1 MAAVTSAVIAVGS
14 TAYSFAQAAK
24 QNKQARQAEAEAA
37 KAMADARKKL
47 DVNYMEALSV
57 NMQPY
62 EMAREAAVSAGAQQI
77 EAARESERGVAAT
90 AGRLQMAQTE
100 AQQQVRAAMGQEL
113 SALEK
118 ATAEEESRL
127 RDVGVQ
133 LDLEEV
139 QGAQQKAAD
148 LQAASAQSIMQG
160 VGSLASAVS
169 SVGEAASLYGKGA
182 GSKSLLR
189 SQQSYE
195 TAAKEGKLPQQF
207 MTKDAKGNITNV
219 PMPFTQAL
227 SVKSGMPEIGQY
239 TADQFMNWQKDLGR
253 QRAKIIAGYDWTS
266 PSIQGFTT
274 R

>member
-1 MAAVTSAVIAVGS
+1 MAAVTSAVLTVAS

-24 QNKQARQAEAEAA
+24 QKKMARQAESDAA
-37 KAMADARKKL
+37 KAMEEARKKL
-47 DVNYMEALSV
+47 GVNYMEALSV

-148 LQAASAQSIMQG
+148 LEAASAQSMMQG
-160 VGSLASAVS
+160 VSSLASAVS
-169 SVGEAASLYGKGA
+169 SVGGAMNLYGKSA
-182 GSKSLLR
+182 GGKALAA
-189 SQQSYE
+189 SQQAYE
-195 TAAKEGKLPQQF
+195 SAPLEKLSTQFVKDGKR
-207 MTKDAKGNITNV
+207 I
-219 PMPFTQAL
+219 PFTEAVSLKLNKPELATSSDAWMQYQ
-227 SVKSGMPEIGQY
+227 KS
-239 TADQFMNWQKDLGR
+239 LGR
-253 QRAKIIAGYDWTS
+253 QGASEVSQWDWLN
-266 PSIQGFTT
+266 PAVGGK
-274 R
+274 